1 MSKHINHEWKTDL
14 QIAELYKNAKINNF
28 VIDFNTSIYFKL
40 LDGNT
45 SIHLDYKYPCYS
57 LVVGEYYDNLG
68 SCMTIY
74 RILRVITYQEILTV
88 NISIKIFIRVIRI
101 FILLWIKIDIL
112 YYYNCNTN
120 RYSKIVVIH

>member
-1 MSKHINHEWKTDL
+1 M
-14 QIAELYKNAKINNF
+14 
-28 VIDFNTSIYFKL
+28 IDFNTSIYFKL

-120 RYSKIVVIH
+120 RYRIIIVIH